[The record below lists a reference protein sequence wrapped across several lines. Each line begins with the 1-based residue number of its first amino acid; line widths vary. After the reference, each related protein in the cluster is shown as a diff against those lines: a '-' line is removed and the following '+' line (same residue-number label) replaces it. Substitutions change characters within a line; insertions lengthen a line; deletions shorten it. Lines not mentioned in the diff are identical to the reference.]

1 MLKFIFRRLL
11 NMIPTMLIIIT
22 MIFFIIRLVPGGP
35 FDAERNVPE
44 IIKHN
49 LEKKYHLDEPLL
61 KQYLRYMGDLLLRG
75 DFGPSFK
82 YRAYSVNDLIR
93 IKFPVSFQI
102 GSFALLIAFIFGVT
116 FGLISAFKQNTFLDY
131 LFMSFALLGIS
142 TPLFV
147 VVPLFIIL
155 FARVFH
161 LVPVAGWGRLSNML
175 VPVLSLALPYTAYI
189 TRLTKAGVLD
199 IIRKDFVVTARA
211 KGLSNSTILVKHVL
225 KGSLIPVVTFLGPAF
240 AGIVTGSMVVEQICS
255 IPGMGRDYV
264 LAAFNRDYTLVAGV
278 MITYAALLMLM
289 NFLVDIIYAYLDPR
303 IKYS

>member
-1 MLKFIFRRLL
+1 MLKFILRRLL
-11 NMIPTMLIIIT
+11 NMIPTLLIIIT

-49 LEKKYHLDEPLL
+49 LEKKYHLDEPLM
-61 KQYLRYMGDLLLRG
+61 KQYLRYMGDLLFHG

-82 YRAYSVNDLIR
+82 YRAYSVNDLIKL
-93 IKFPVSFQI
+93 KFPVSFEI
-102 GSFALLIAFIFGVT
+102 CSLALLIAFIFGVT
-116 FGLISAFKQNTFLDY
+116 FGLISAFKQNKFWDY
-131 LFMSFALLGIS
+131 FFMSFALLGIS

-147 VVPLFIIL
+147 VAPLFILL
-155 FARVFH
+155 FART
-161 LVPVAGWGRLSNML
+161 LGWVPVAGWGKLSNLL

-199 IIRKDFVVTARA
+199 IIRKDFVVTAKA

-278 MITYAALLMLM
+278 MITYAALLMVM
-289 NFLVDIIYAYLDPR
+289 NFIVDIIYAYLDPR